1 MWRRVKESVN
11 NRSRPHFVLLASI
24 TSLTSSALAG
34 RTTKPIAWSGLAWPG
49 HFWYLVSRLVK
60 CRSARGGIRWTSDKT
75 QATAAVPVVGH
86 SEIFITLMS
95 LMCSEY
101 LIRRLSVHFWN
112 GKASII
118 ANERPTDQTIER
130 ASGRSEWVSAAWWW
144 KWKC

>member
-1 MWRRVKESVN
+1 MRRRVKESVN
-11 NRSRPHFVLLASI
+11 NRSRPHFVLHASI
-24 TSLTSSALAG
+24 TLLTSSASAG

-49 HFWYLVSRLVK
+49 LVTSDLVSRLVK

-101 LIRRLSVHFWN
+101 LIRRLSVHF
-112 GKASII
+112 
-118 ANERPTDQTIER
+118 
-130 ASGRSEWVSAAWWW
+130 
-144 KWKC
+144 